1 MAVAGGYAAWEKT
14 LADVDVALV
23 GRGRGQAA
31 KGGKPADQGRQGW
44 TKEHHVASTRATTGQ
59 DESCQ
64 RCGDHR
70 GVSRIPKQVHRHGRL
85 PHAQTQVPPESRDR
99 GRSARTILHQVRW
112 EGTPVPHLCLITGFS
127 QTHSP
132 PRQVHTALLP
142 TGDARSTTLRSLTT
156 HTAVAVLHLYMLPLP
171 QRAHTIAVGHV
182 RTPPLPCPTPPPV
195 CTPLPLT

>member
-1 MAVAGGYAAWEKT
+1 MVVAGGYAAWEKT

-44 TKEHHVASTRATTGQ
+44 TKKHHVASTRATTGQ

-85 PHAQTQVPPESRDR
+85 LHAQTQVPPESRDR

-127 QTHSP
+127 QTRSP

-142 TGDARSTTLRSLTT
+142 NGDARSTTLRSLTT
-156 HTAVAVLHLYMLPLP
+156 HTQSPSYICTCFPSPSVHTRLLSDMCAHLPSPALHHP
-171 QRAHTIAVGHV
+171 QCAH
-182 RTPPLPCPTPPPV
+182 PCP
-195 CTPLPLT
+195 